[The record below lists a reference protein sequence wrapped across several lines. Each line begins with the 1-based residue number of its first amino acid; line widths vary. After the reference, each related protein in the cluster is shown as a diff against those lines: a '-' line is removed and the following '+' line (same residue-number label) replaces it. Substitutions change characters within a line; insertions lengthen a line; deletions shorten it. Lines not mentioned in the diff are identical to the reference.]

1 MPRLSRN
8 FAFNLAGYALPLA
21 LAVVA
26 MPLLARHAGVDRFGF
41 LTLAWAVIGYFGFL
55 DLGLSRVFARRVAQA
70 RTTEALAAEMR
81 LLGQIG
87 RRLSGLA
94 TAVGLLLAIVVPSSW
109 LAGTTASP
117 QFLSEVRW
125 SWLILVATVP
135 AVVMSNLWRGAMEGR
150 EAFDAVNLLRVVFG
164 SWTFAAP
171 LAALVWTDALPALVL
186 AMAIGRWLGAAC
198 HWAWCAR
205 NLPRP
210 AAELTEA
217 SSEAV
222 RVALAEGAWIT
233 VSNGLGPLMA
243 FIDRFVLAG
252 LLSLG
257 SVAVYSVP
265 QEIALR
271 LLFIPGAFA
280 VALFPRLAAL
290 ASAQDAATSARIAE
304 KASRMCLALTLPACI
319 AACALARPGLQIWLG
334 PGFADLGAPVLQCL
348 MIGVAVSAPAQIAFT
363 KLQAVG
369 RARASA
375 ILHVA
380 ELVPYGIILWLGASR
395 FGVMGA
401 AVAWTVR
408 VLVDAALMIV
418 LMRRIDRR
426 SFGTRSLL
434 AIGAAVAAVVVII
447 VAVDLVEPLAVKIAL
462 IALSATLSMGLVLSA
477 SEWREAFG
485 VLYEFRRSFARNSA

>member
-8 FAFNLAGYALPLA
+8 FAFNLAGYTLPLA

-26 MPLLARHAGVDRFGF
+26 MPSLARHAGVDRFGF

-70 RTTEALAAEMR
+70 RTVDELASEMKLLGRIGRKLSALAA
-81 LLGQIG
+81 
-87 RRLSGLA
+87 
-94 TAVGLLLAIVVPSSW
+94 AVGLVLAVVVPSSW

-117 QFLSEVRW
+117 TFLSEVRW
-125 SWLILVATVP
+125 SWLILVATLP

-150 EAFDAVNLLRVVFG
+150 EAFDAVNLFRVVFG
-164 SWTFAAP
+164 SWTFAGP
-171 LAALVWTDALPALVL
+171 LATLAWTDSLPALVL
-186 AMAIGRWLGAAC
+186 AMAIGRWLGALC
-198 HWAWCAR
+198 HWAWCVR

-210 AAELTEA
+210 AAA
-217 SSEAV
+217 VAGDSSEAV
-222 RVALAEGAWIT
+222 RVALVEGAWIT

-243 FIDRFVLAG
+243 FVDRFVLAG

-290 ASAQDAATSARIAE
+290 ASAQDPATSARIAE

-319 AACALARPGLQIWLG
+319 VACALAGPGLRVWLG

-348 MIGVAVSAPAQIAFT
+348 MIGVVVSAPAQIAFT

-375 ILHVA
+375 QLHMA
-380 ELVPYGIILWLGASR
+380 ELVPYGIALWLAASH
-395 FGVMGA
+395 FGVLGA
-401 AVAWTVR
+401 AIVWTVR

-426 SFGTRSLL
+426 SFGTRSLM

-447 VAVDLVEPLAVKIAL
+447 IAVDLVEPVAAKLGL
-462 IALSATLSMGLVLSA
+462 IALSATLAMTLVLSG

-485 VLYEFRRSFARNSA
+485 VLYEFRRSLARNSA

>member
-26 MPLLARHAGVDRFGF
+26 MPLLARHAGVERFGF

-55 DLGLSRVFARRVAQA
+55 DLGLSRVLARRVAQA
-70 RTTEALAAEMR
+70 RTADELAAEMK

-87 RRLSGLA
+87 RQLSGL
-94 TAVGLLLAIVVPSSW
+94 TVVVGLVLAVAVPSSW
-109 LAGTTASP
+109 LAGAGASP
-117 QFLSEVRW
+117 QFLAEVRW

-150 EAFDAVNLLRVVFG
+150 EAFDAVNTFRVVFG
-164 SWTFAAP
+164 AWTFAAP
-171 LAALVWTDALPALVL
+171 LATLVWTDRLPALVL

-198 HWAWCAR
+198 HWAWCMR
-205 NLPRP
+205 RLPRP
-210 AAELTEA
+210 AAGPTA
-217 SSEAV
+217 SSDAV

-233 VSNGLGPLMA
+233 VSSGLGPLMA

-290 ASAQDAATSARIAE
+290 ASTQEAATSARIVE
-304 KASRMCLALTLPACI
+304 KVSRMCLAMTLPACI
-319 AACALARPGLQIWLG
+319 VACALAHPVLDVWLG
-334 PGFADLGAPVLQCL
+334 PDFADLGAPVLQCL

-363 KLQAVG
+363 KVQAVG
-369 RARASA
+369 RARSA
-375 ILHVA
+375 ALLHAA
-380 ELVPYGIILWLGASR
+380 ELVPYCIVLWFAASR
-395 FGVMGA
+395 FGVLGA
-401 AVAWTVR
+401 AVVWTVR
-408 VLVDAALMIV
+408 VLIDAALMIA
-418 LMRRIDRR
+418 LMRRVDRR
-426 SFGTRSLL
+426 SFGARSLI

-447 VAVDLVEPLAVKIAL
+447 VAVDLVDVLAVKIAL
-462 IALSATLSMGLVLSA
+462 IALSGTVAMGLVLSA
-477 SEWREAFG
+477 AEWREALG
-485 VLYEFRRSFARNSA
+485 VLYEFGRSFARYNA

>member
-26 MPLLARHAGVDRFGF
+26 MPYLARHAGVDRFGF

-70 RTTEALAAEMR
+70 RTPGELASELR

-87 RRLSGLA
+87 RKLSVLA
-94 TAVGLLLAIVVPSSW
+94 AAVGLALALVVPSSW
-109 LAGTTASP
+109 LAGTTASA

-125 SWLILVATVP
+125 AWLILVATLP

-150 EAFDAVNLLRVVFG
+150 EAFDAVNLFRVVFG

-171 LAALVWTDALPALVL
+171 LAALAWTDSLPALVL
-186 AMAIGRWLGAAC
+186 AMAIGRWLGALC
-198 HWAWCAR
+198 HWAWCVR

-210 AAELTEA
+210 GVVVAEG

-222 RVALAEGAWIT
+222 RLALVEGAWIT

-290 ASAQDAATSARIAE
+290 ASAQDPGTSARIAE

-319 AACALARPGLQIWLG
+319 VACVLARPGLQIWLG
-334 PGFADLGAPVLQCL
+334 PAFADLGAPVLQCL
-348 MIGVAVSAPAQIAFT
+348 MIGVVVSAPAQIAFT

-375 ILHVA
+375 QLHMA
-380 ELVPYGIILWLGASR
+380 ELVPYGILLWLAASR
-395 FGVMGA
+395 FGVLGA
-401 AVAWTVR
+401 ATVWTMR
-408 VLVDAALMIV
+408 VLVDAALLIV

-426 SFGTRSLL
+426 SFGVRSLI
-434 AIGAAVAAVVVII
+434 AVGAAMVAIVVII
-447 VAVDLVEPLAVKIAL
+447 VAVDRVEPLAAKLGL
-462 IALSATLSMGLVLSA
+462 IALSAAVAMGLVLSA
-477 SEWREAFG
+477 AEWREAFG
-485 VLYEFRRSFARNSA
+485 VLYELRRSLVRNSA